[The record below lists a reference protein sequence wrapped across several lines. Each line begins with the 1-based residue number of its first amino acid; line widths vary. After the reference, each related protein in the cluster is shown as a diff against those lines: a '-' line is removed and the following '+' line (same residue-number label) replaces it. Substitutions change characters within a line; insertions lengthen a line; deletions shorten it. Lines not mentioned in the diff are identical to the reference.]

1 MAVSDDPPKPG
12 SGDQKLEGHMV
23 ELQQTIERLRMEIE
37 ELKDSS
43 QTLAGREAKYR
54 ALFEQAGDGLLV
66 HDVDG
71 NILEVNRELCALF
84 GYTREEA
91 LRLKI
96 LDTYP
101 PGKDSLDL
109 YYRIQRRLIDEGQAN
124 FTAEFVTKTGARISG
139 EISSRVSL
147 TGDRKL
153 VYTVFRDIADRRRAE
168 EALEESESHY
178 RLLVENM
185 TDLVVKVDREGR
197 FLFVSPSYCVLFGK
211 TQEELLGKTFMP
223 LVHEE
228 DREPT
233 AKAMEGLYRPPHC
246 VCVEQRA
253 MTRDGWRWLAW
264 SDTAVLGDH
273 GEVDAIIGVGRDVT
287 EQREA
292 EEQSRFLS
300 TVAQQAT
307 DSIIV
312 TDTAFRITFVNQAV
326 TRLYGYSTEEMMGRT
341 PDFLNAEPDAPRI
354 QQELYDTITSGETYQ
369 RESVN
374 RRKDGTTFVCEFKV
388 SPMFDSDGKV
398 VSYVSA
404 QRDITERKRS
414 EAERLQLREQLL
426 QAQKLESVGRLAG
439 GVAHDLNNLLAPIL
453 GYSDLLLEGPAG
465 ADAAGEPVRE
475 IRKAAVRAR
484 DLVRQL
490 LAFGRKQTLAFKRL
504 DVNAL
509 LRGFQDLLRRAV
521 REDIA
526 IDLALDPGLPSVKG
540 DAGQL
545 EQVVLNLAV
554 NAQDAMPEGGVL
566 AFATEGLE
574 LDPDGAE
581 KYDGLPAGPYVQ
593 LLVKDTGSGMDED
606 TRAHLFEPFYTTK
619 GIEAGTGLGLAMVYG
634 IVKQHGGDVVV
645 ESEPGRGTTF
655 RILLPAERGLGTW
668 DAHPAR

>member
-414 EAERLQLREQLL
+414 EAVRLQLREQLL

-475 IRKAAVRAR
+475 IRKA
-484 DLVRQL
+484 
-490 LAFGRKQTLAFKRL
+490 
-504 DVNAL
+504 
-509 LRGFQDLLRRAV
+509 AV